1 MKTRTE
7 NDSLGSIK
15 VPTEVYWGIHTQRA
29 IENFRVSDYKIPA
42 RLIKALAQ
50 VKKACAQA
58 NKELK
63 FLDEKIADSII
74 KGCDDIETG
83 KFNNQFPLDA
93 LQGGAGTSTNM
104 NINEV
109 IANLTIESMG
119 FDKGSYDI
127 IDPIEHINLHQS
139 TNDVF
144 PTALKVA
151 SINGLKELSES
162 ASHLQGAFQDKEKEF
177 ASILTIGR
185 TEMQDAV
192 PITLGS
198 QFATFAEAIARDRW
212 RTFKSEERLRVV
224 NLGGTAVGTGL
235 TAPKKYIFLVI
246 EKLRDITGLGLSR
259 AEQPMDPTANND
271 VFIEVSGMLDSHAAN
286 IIKIATDLRFL
297 HYLGEISLPPVQA
310 GSSIM
315 PGKVNPVILESAIQV
330 CMKVSNNHRL
340 ISESVSRG
348 TLQIN
353 EFMPL
358 IAFAFLESID
368 LLINTDRML
377 TLHVKNIKADEAV
390 CKNRFESNTAIITAF
405 IPHIG
410 YNKCTVLLKEYEN
423 SNTSNFH
430 SYLSDK
436 LGSEFVSQVLSP
448 SNLLSLGH
456 K

>member
-7 NDSLGSIK
+7 TDSLGSLNIT
-15 VPTEVYWGIHTQRA
+15 VDAYWGIHTQRA
-29 IENFRVSDYKIPA
+29 IENFRISHYSTPV
-42 RLIKALAQ
+42 RLISALAQ
-50 VKKACAQA
+50 VKKACALA

-63 FLDEKIADSII
+63 YLDDRIADGVI
-74 KGCDDIETG
+74 KACNDIESG
-83 KFNNQFPLDA
+83 RYNNQFPLDA

-109 IANLTIESMG
+109 IANLTMESMG
-119 FDKGSYDI
+119 FEKGSYNI

-139 TNDVF
+139 TNDVY

-151 SINGLKELSES
+151 SINGLKELSEAAS
-162 ASHLQGAFQDKEKEF
+162 ALQGAFQEKEKEF

-198 QFATFAEAIARDRW
+198 QFTTFAEAIARDRW

-224 NLGGTAVGTGL
+224 NIGGTAVGTGL

-271 VFIEVSGMLDSHAAN
+271 VFIEVSGMLDSHASN

-315 PGKVNPVILESAIQV
+315 PGKVNPVILESAIQA

-368 LLINTDRML
+368 LLINTDKML
-377 TLHVKNIKADEAV
+377 TSHVNNISADEAV

-410 YNKCTVLLKEYEN
+410 YNKCTELLKEYDNFN
-423 SNTSNFH
+423 SGNFRAF
-430 SYLSDK
+430 LTEK
-436 LGSEFVSQVLSP
+436 LGSELVGQVLSP
-448 SNLLSLGH
+448 FNLLSLGH

>member
-7 NDSLGSIK
+7 SDSMGSLNI
-15 VPTEVYWGIHTQRA
+15 PADAYWGIHTQRA
-29 IENFRVSDYKIPA
+29 AGNFQVSGYPTPA

-50 VKKACAQA
+50 VKKACALA
-58 NKELK
+58 NTELGY
-63 FLDEKIADSII
+63 LDSIVA
-74 KGCDDIETG
+74 GALVTACNETENG
-83 KFNNQFPLDA
+83 QLHTQFPVDA

-109 IANLTIESMG
+109 IANRALEILG
-119 FDKGSYDI
+119 QPAGSYNI
-127 IDPIEHINLHQS
+127 ISPIEHVNMHQS
-139 TNDVF
+139 TNDVY
-144 PTALKVA
+144 PTALKIA
-151 SINGLKELSES
+151 SIFALKELSET
-162 ASHLQGAFQDKEKEF
+162 ASLLQGAFQEKEKEF

-185 TEMQDAV
+185 TELQDAV

-198 QFATFAEAIARDRW
+198 QFTTFAEAIARDRW

-246 EKLRDITGLGLSR
+246 EKLRAITGLGLSR

-286 IIKIATDLRFL
+286 IIKIASDLRLL
-297 HYLGEISLPPVQA
+297 HYLGEIALPPVQA

-315 PGKVNPVILESAIQV
+315 PGKVNPVILESAIQA

-340 ISESVSRG
+340 VSECVSRG

-358 IAFAFLESID
+358 IAFTFLESLD
-368 LLINTDRML
+368 LLINTDKMIL
-377 TLHVKNIKADEAV
+377 PHISGIKANETV
-390 CKNRFESNTAIITAF
+390 CKSRFESNTVIITAF
-405 IPHIG
+405 IPSLG
-410 YNKCTVLLKEYEN
+410 YNKCEEILKEYLASGED
-423 SNTSNFH
+423 NFRE
-430 SYLSDK
+430 YLLTR
-436 LGSEFVSQVLSP
+436 LGSDLVENTLSP
-448 SNLLSLGH
+448 SNLLSLGYR
-456 K
+456 